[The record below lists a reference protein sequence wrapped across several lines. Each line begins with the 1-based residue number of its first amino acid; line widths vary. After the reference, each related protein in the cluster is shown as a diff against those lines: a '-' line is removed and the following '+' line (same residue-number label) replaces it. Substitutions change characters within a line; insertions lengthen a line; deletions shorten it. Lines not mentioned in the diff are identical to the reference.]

1 VVAPT
6 YHCWFKP
13 SGKAYAI
20 LSRTIRDL
28 ARELDGPVFE
38 PHISLV
44 GNLEGTE
51 EELIERTRQLARR
64 LKAFTAV
71 LTEPSY
77 RDTHFQCLFM
87 LVKPTPPLMNAHATA
102 SEFFQKA
109 HQEFTAHVSLV
120 YGSYSESRKKL
131 ITEHLSADVR
141 TSFEVRDLTLV
152 RADSPD
158 PKDWHEIG
166 TFPLKQVRETLTE
179 TR

>member
-1 VVAPT
+1 MGAPT
-6 YHCWFKP
+6 YHYWFKP
-13 SGKAYAI
+13 SGNAYEI

-28 ARELDGPVFE
+28 ARELDAPVFE
-38 PHISLV
+38 PHTSLI

-51 EELIERTRQLARR
+51 EKLIERTRELAER
-64 LKAFTAV
+64 LETFTAV

-87 LVKPTPPLMNAHATA
+87 LVERTAPLLNAHVIA
-102 SEFFQKA
+102 SEFFHKP
-109 HQEFTAHVSLV
+109 HQEFMPHVSLV
-120 YGSYSESRKKL
+120 YGSYPEARKKL
-131 ITEHLSADVR
+131 IIENLPADVR
-141 TSFEVRDLTLV
+141 TDFDVTGLILV

-166 TFPLKQVRETLTE
+166 PFPLQQVDQTLSG